1 MQLKIWIFVI
11 CKKNTWKTWEK
22 RSLDTTAKTG
32 LNTLKSASKKLIHK
46 VAKATV
52 ELIENKIAEKIVKS
66 NVNSENVK
74 EINTPREKREKY

>member
-1 MQLKIWIFVI
+1 M
-11 CKKNTWKTWEK
+11 
-22 RSLDTTAKTG
+22 DTTAKTG
-32 LNTLKSASKKLIHK
+32 LNTLKSASKKLILK
-46 VAKATV
+46 IAKATV

>member
-1 MQLKIWIFVI
+1 M
-11 CKKNTWKTWEK
+11 
-22 RSLDTTAKTG
+22 DTTAKTG

-46 VAKATV
+46 IAKATV

-74 EINTPREKREKY
+74 EINAPREKREKY

>member
-1 MQLKIWIFVI
+1 M
-11 CKKNTWKTWEK
+11 
-22 RSLDTTAKTG
+22 DTTAKTG

-46 VAKATV
+46 IAKATV